1 MREFLTTYIEL
12 LQNNHDLVGQ
22 VHSEFKRQFLEMT
35 VDKLLEQFVL
45 NKYTGLEKPGLIFI
59 LLISS
64 FSFTIYILNNKCEMM
79 KNIGLFFR
87 NLLFFF
93 FSFEFFFNFCS
104 INVVICR
111 EIIFFFLFSETIRI
125 MT

>member
-45 NKYTGLEKPGLIFI
+45 NKYTGLEKPGLSFI
-59 LLISS
+59 TFKN
-64 FSFTIYILNNKCEMM
+64 FSVLFFFLFCEMM
-79 KNIGLFFR
+79 KNDGVILF
-87 NLLFFF
+87 
-93 FSFEFFFNFCS
+93 
-104 INVVICR
+104 
-111 EIIFFFLFSETIRI
+111 
-125 MT
+125 